1 MLLFNLLNLI
11 LIYRSYL
18 SILLFTISIFL
29 FLSSIFYL
37 ISLFILLSFIDLI
50 YRIDLISCCL
60 VWFSWVFR
68 VLLWNLQWN
77 FSLIICKNFAQLIV
91 RLAVSLGT
99 TERKELD
106 RVSPSWIGFWFGS
119 MACTVWTRADFPE
132 RTNAN
137 AHGAAAETEM
147 ARGAAAGRAAAQSVE
162 WSRRPVPQ
170 SLLNSPQLIN
180 VLLCFVKHTHPKKK
194 NKQKERK
201 KPERTKP
208 IGWFCRKRRHE
219 LR

>member
-1 MLLFNLLNLI
+1 MKFPQSYVLF
-11 LIYRSYL
+11 
-18 SILLFTISIFL
+18 
-29 FLSSIFYL
+29 
-37 ISLFILLSFIDLI
+37 D
-50 YRIDLISCCL
+50 
-60 VWFSWVFR
+60 VFFKH
-68 VLLWNLQWN
+68 W
-77 FSLIICKNFAQLIV
+77 SLIICKNFAHLIV

-194 NKQKERK
+194 TNKKNEKNLNEPNQSADSVESDA
-201 KPERTKP
+201 TN
-208 IGWFCRKRRHE
+208 
-219 LR
+219 